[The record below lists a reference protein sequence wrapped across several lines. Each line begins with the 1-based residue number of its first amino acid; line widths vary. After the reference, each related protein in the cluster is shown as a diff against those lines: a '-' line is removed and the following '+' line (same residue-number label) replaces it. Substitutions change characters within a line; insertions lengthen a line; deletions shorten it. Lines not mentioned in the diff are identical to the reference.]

1 MLYKKNLTFV
11 AIVPL
16 FIILLAAFP
25 QTSLAADD
33 DVADIFRPSTFGTV
47 PATDDAVRIAYPG
60 TVERVAINFASL
72 ALDSPEKAKLVR
84 VSLERNGISF
94 LARCTRL
101 TVGPQGTLTWHG
113 RAVEVGGSVI
123 IAFNEDVAFGQIEV
137 NGRTFKIEPDPA
149 TPDHL
154 VFEPNPEFAA
164 PICGGEMV
172 PESLPPAKGSPMPG
186 PGAAITTVDL
196 LILYTNG
203 FAAKYPGNLLG
214 AQINFLVAVMSE
226 SLWNSKV
233 NMQVRLVGISQVQFR
248 DTGSLNDPLNALI
261 GQGSAQDNAAF
272 AGVNNL
278 RNQLGA
284 DQVSLLRVFDSSNN
298 YCGLAWTWLTYNS
311 NFAGWAYSVVQVG
324 RYDTGGGGYSYCSD
338 QTLAHEMGHNWGLNH
353 NLGDQAIFSYS
364 VGFRFGN
371 GQYMTVMSY
380 RSQGGSEQTVSHYSN
395 PRVRYSGFKTGSKKC
410 NSARST
416 NTVRQTV
423 AGWRPTVVSQDNKAP
438 KNKTKANFINT
449 GSASTSSSTVTLA
462 LFGKDKRGV
471 VGYYA
476 SESSATPAAWQAG
489 WIAVATAKKFKRNV
503 QFTLSSGSGVK
514 RVYVWFRDASGNVSK
529 VKSDTITLQ

>member
-1 MLYKKNLTFV
+1 
-11 AIVPL
+11 
-16 FIILLAAFP
+16 
-25 QTSLAADD
+25 
-33 DVADIFRPSTFGTV
+33 
-47 PATDDAVRIAYPG
+47 
-60 TVERVAINFASL
+60 
-72 ALDSPEKAKLVR
+72 
-84 VSLERNGISF
+84 
-94 LARCTRL
+94 
-101 TVGPQGTLTWHG
+101 
-113 RAVEVGGSVI
+113 
-123 IAFNEDVAFGQIEV
+123 
-137 NGRTFKIEPDPA
+137 
-149 TPDHL
+149 
-154 VFEPNPEFAA
+154 
-164 PICGGEMV
+164 
-172 PESLPPAKGSPMPG
+172 
-186 PGAAITTVDL
+186 
-196 LILYTNG
+196 
-203 FAAKYPGNLLG
+203 
-214 AQINFLVAVMSE
+214 
-226 SLWNSKV
+226 
-233 NMQVRLVGISQVQFR
+233 
-248 DTGSLNDPLNALI
+248 
-261 GQGSAQDNAAF
+261 
-272 AGVNNL
+272 
-278 RNQLGA
+278 
-284 DQVSLLRVFDSSNN
+284 
-298 YCGLAWTWLTYNS
+298 
-311 NFAGWAYSVVQVG
+311 
-324 RYDTGGGGYSYCSD
+324 
-338 QTLAHEMGHNWGLNH
+338 MGHNWGLNH

>member
-1 MLYKKNLTFV
+1 MRDKKNSPFV

-16 FIILLAAFP
+16 LLVLLVGFP
-25 QTSLAADD
+25 QGSLAADD
-33 DVADIFRPSTFGTV
+33 GVTDIFRTSTFGAV
-47 PATDDAVRIAYPG
+47 LATDDAVRIAYPG
-60 TVERVAINFASL
+60 TVERVEINFAPLTLSP
-72 ALDSPEKAKLVR
+72 PEKAGLVMIR
-84 VSLERNGISF
+84 LERNGISF
-94 LARCTRL
+94 RARCTRL

-113 RAVEVGGSVI
+113 RSIEGDGSVI

-137 NGRTFKIEPDPA
+137 NGRTFKIEPDRA

-154 VFEPNPEFAA
+154 VFEPNPEFAV

-172 PESLPPAKGSPMPG
+172 PGSLPPAEESPVPG
-186 PGAAITTVDL
+186 PGAAITTIDL

-203 FAAKYPGNLLG
+203 FAAAYPGNQLG
-214 AQINFLVAVMSE
+214 AQINFLVAVMNE

-233 NMQVRLVGISQVQFR
+233 NMQVRLVGTSQVQFR
-248 DTGSLNDPLNALI
+248 DTGSLSEPLDALV
-261 GQGSAQDNAAF
+261 GRGSAQDRAAF
-272 AGVNNL
+272 TGVNNL

-284 DQVSLLRVFDSSNN
+284 DQVSLLRVFGSSNN
-298 YCGLAWTWLTYNS
+298 YCGLAWTWLNVNS
-311 NFAGWAYSVVQVG
+311 NFAGWGFSVVQVG

-353 NLGDQAIFSYS
+353 NLGDQAIFNYS

-380 RSQGGSEQTVSHYSN
+380 QSQGGNEQTVSHYSN

-410 NSARST
+410 NSAKSI

-423 AGWRPTVVSQDNKAP
+423 AGWRATRVSADRKAP
-438 KNKTKANFINT
+438 KNKTKANFINY
-449 GSASTSSSTVTLA
+449 GAASTSSRTVTLA
-462 LFGKDKRGV
+462 LFGKDKRGI
-471 VGYYA
+471 VGYYV

-489 WIAVATAKKFKRNV
+489 WIAVATTKKFKRNV
-503 QFTLSSGSGVK
+503 QFSLSSGNGVK
-514 RVYVWFRDASGNVSK
+514 RVYVWFRDAAGNVSK